1 MPNTLGQRDGYK
13 MCVSTESF
21 NTVIT
26 LTHFIYFWATQVMCR
41 RRSQTVPIPE
51 ERKKNQSYFCTIPPF
66 KNKHFCYFHQS
77 SFFFCRILGDIFRTD
92 RFTICFFVLNK
103 DWTPFYLLSSFGK
116 RRIKRWS
123 GIRQRFNHF
132 NRSSIEVCSDQSND
146 KTLSR
151 AMTET
156 LRYQNF
162 ST

>member
-1 MPNTLGQRDGYK
+1 MSNTLGQRDGYK
-13 MCVSTESF
+13 MCVLTESF

-41 RRSQTVPIPE
+41 RRSQTVPRPG
-51 ERKKNQSYFCTIPPF
+51 ERKKIKAIFVQFLPLRINISAISIRVP
-66 KNKHFCYFHQS
+66 
-77 SFFFCRILGDIFRTD
+77 FFCRILGDIFRTD

-146 KTLSR
+146 KTISR

-156 LRYQNF
+156 LRHQNF